1 MSGNSL
7 LIDTN
12 IALYLLGGDT
22 ILSEVLDGKIIYLS
36 FISELELLSYPDLTD
51 SEEEILSQFISDCIV
66 VDISKEIKIKTIEFR
81 RNYRI
86 KLPDAIIAA
95 TASYLRQPI
104 MTADSDFKK
113 IIPIDVLYYEK

>member
-104 MTADSDFKK
+104 MTADSDLKK